1 MYDERDLSRA
11 LGMVARRSWI
21 VKIGVVV
28 ALVGLVSLLM
38 LAPFGTSDDQVSA
51 ACPAGTGLTDE
62 DPVVPGALRAQQ
74 VAFAK
79 IIDDVAVRRG
89 LPGQATLV
97 ALMTA
102 LQESQL
108 QNLTG
113 GDRDS
118 VGLFQQRP
126 STGWG
131 PAYRILNP
139 TYATE
144 AFFGGSNPPSPPGLV
159 DIDGWPSMSYND
171 AAQAVQ
177 RSGYPFA
184 YAKQEKAARSIAA
197 QAGINLSRPGDPYA
211 GRAGAK
217 PAGDEEAIT
226 PQDADDCGGGLISG
240 KPINGVWPPEDA
252 SVTDPS
258 GTGGLVTPRMAAWV
272 SQAETALGSLS
283 LGCWDAHAWNP
294 TSDHPKGRAC
304 DVFVGTDAR
313 QSAPARIKGDRIANW
328 AVQTAAQTGVHYVIW
343 YGKIWSARTGQ
354 WKVYNGAGIYDTTS
368 ATGGHYD
375 HVHVSVY

>member
-1 MYDERDLSRA
+1 MYDEGDLFRA
-11 LGMVARRSWI
+11 IGMVARRGWV
-21 VKIGVVV
+21 VKIGAVV

-38 LAPFGTSDDQVSA
+38 LIPFGTAGNQVAA
-51 ACPAGTGLTDE
+51 ACPPNGSLADE
-62 DPVVPGALRAQQ
+62 DPPVGAVLRIRQA
-74 VAFAK
+74 AFAK
-79 IIDDVAVRRG
+79 IIDNVAVQRG

-102 LQESQL
+102 LQESEL
-108 QNLTG
+108 RNLAG

-131 PAYRILNP
+131 TVEQLMDP
-139 TYATE
+139 TYAAE
-144 AFFGGSNPPSPPGLV
+144 AFFGGANPPDPPGLV

-177 RSGYPFA
+177 RSGYPNA
-184 YAKQEKAARSIAA
+184 YAKHEKTARTIAA
-197 QAGINLSRPGDPYA
+197 LAGIDLNRTGDPYA
-211 GRAGAK
+211 GRAGAR
-217 PAGDEEAIT
+217 PGDVEGAVN

-240 KPINGVWPPEDA
+240 RPINGVWPPEDA
-252 SVTDPS
+252 TITDPS

-272 SQAETALGSLS
+272 SQARAALGALS
-283 LGCWDAHAWNP
+283 MGCWDAHAWNP

-313 QSAPARIKGDRIANW
+313 QSAPARANGDRIANW
-328 AVQTAAQTGVHYVIW
+328 AIQTAAQTGVHYVIW

-354 WKVYNGAGIYDTTS
+354 WKPYNGGGVYDTST

>member
-1 MYDERDLSRA
+1 
-11 LGMVARRSWI
+11 
-21 VKIGVVV
+21 
-28 ALVGLVSLLM
+28 
-38 LAPFGTSDDQVSA
+38 
-51 ACPAGTGLTDE
+51 
-62 DPVVPGALRAQQ
+62 
-74 VAFAK
+74 
-79 IIDDVAVRRG
+79 
-89 LPGQATLV
+89 
-97 ALMTA
+97 
-102 LQESQL
+102 
-108 QNLTG
+108 
-113 GDRDS
+113 
-118 VGLFQQRP
+118 
-126 STGWG
+126 
-131 PAYRILNP
+131 
-139 TYATE
+139 
-144 AFFGGSNPPSPPGLV
+144 
-159 DIDGWPSMSYND
+159 MSYND

-197 QAGINLSRPGDPYA
+197 QAGIDLSRAGDPYA

-217 PAGDEEAIT
+217 PSGDEGAIP

-252 SVTDPS
+252 TVTDPS

-272 SQAETALGSLS
+272 SQARTALGALS

-328 AVQTAAQTGVHYVIW
+328 AVQTAAKTGVHYVIW
-343 YGKIWSARTGQ
+343 YGKIWSVRTGQ

-368 ATGGHYD
+368 ASGGHYD